1 MKEAA
6 QWPINPLRAGGKEY
20 FWAGHSMRAV
30 FGDFPEQWIDPDTIY
45 IYIYIYIQSVIHANP
60 EQQSLKVKSVKLHR
74 FVELKSLIS
83 PW

>member
-45 IYIYIYIQSVIHANP
+45 IYIYIYIYI
-60 EQQSLKVKSVKLHR
+60 
-74 FVELKSLIS
+74 
-83 PW
+83 